1 MTDEGALSLGPA
13 ALLAETAR
21 VLSGAAYRV
30 ERDAEKLL
38 SLPSDR
44 ALLAEDKYGVVA
56 VVIYDT
62 WRDLARGWREA
73 QAQVVEL
80 ISERLTRL
88 DRKAWDGYLVLLTP
102 ALAAE
107 EEATV
112 HEIRYDTSRIRKIV
126 ATGEDI
132 RSLSDIDRTLL
143 PLLPLT
149 QEPVELG
156 EEASPLDEWPERLA
170 AHGVAP
176 ELVVVAVDAFKQ
188 RRPIVQE
195 LQRSLGAT

>member
-1 MTDEGALSLGPA
+1 MTDDGALTLGPA
-13 ALLAETAR
+13 ALLAEVAR
-21 VLSGAAYRV
+21 TLANAAYRV

-38 SLPSDR
+38 NLPSDR

-73 QAQVVEL
+73 QAHVVEL

-88 DRKAWDGYLVLLTP
+88 ERKAWDGYLVLLTP

-112 HEIRYDTSRIRKIV
+112 HEIRYDTSRVRKIV
-126 ATGEDI
+126 ATGEEI
-132 RSLSDIDRTLL
+132 RSLSDIERTLL
-143 PLLPLT
+143 PLLPLS

-156 EEASPLDEWPERLA
+156 EEGSPLDVLPERLA

-176 ELVVVAVDAFKQ
+176 ELVAVAVDAFKQ

-195 LQRSLGAT
+195 LQRSLGAP